1 LTKEELNIIFD
12 QAKNDEEAVSLS
24 KKEYQSYIYKGV
36 KIVNDFESIK
46 LYKPLKDYDLELS
59 EDHYTF
65 FKKGWRHGIYKFKII
80 QYDKKLDD
88 IQDSIRYEMNNN
100 MSLKEIKRLRVRK
113 ENILKKRSNIT
124 FKLNQLK

>member
-1 LTKEELNIIFD
+1 MTKEELNIIFD

-80 QYDKKLDD
+80 YFLSFL
-88 IQDSIRYEMNNN
+88 IELHNNI
-100 MSLKEIKRLRVRK
+100 SL
-113 ENILKKRSNIT
+113 SS
-124 FKLNQLK
+124 